1 RAGKRRRG
9 QPAGGPRRTRRA
21 GRPGARRPRPPGGGG
36 DPDAGRARTARA
48 HRRPPAAVR
57 GVVAGAAV
65 GRATPAPGR
74 PAADPAGR
82 VDLAG
87 EPPADRAQRPV
98 RPPAGHHR
106 RATAHAVASTSA
118 MTPLATAVMPAAPP
132 RYATSNRERLNHS
145 SGVSRTWSV
154 TSRPSSATTEA
165 ASVTATRASSAMRLG
180 VAAGGSCQP
189 EPDDTRRPEP
199 DGSGPGPAGVAG
211 GSPPAATST
220 SPATA
225 AHAPT
230 TSSAAT
236 ASLGRC
242 HPAESVATPVSAASP
257 VPASAATPRRLPGNT
272 RTSAAATEAVT
283 VVCPLG
289 RLLPTAARARS
300 TPNSGRWAS
309 ALSTCVVTLAATTIP
324 VATAASRNRRRSTAM
339 IPMATVANATDST
352 ETVSSTAATRPA
364 TRSCTTSPPASA
376 TVSSCWPR
384 TVPTKTRRTASTPND
399 SATTATTSHATVA
412 RREAVTMSP
421 RAGATRSYRKIIG
434 RQQVAQAVSGKVEL
448 GVHTAAPRRQH
459 VRLIVVDKQD
469 LRGRRGEGGQGGLE
483 ERRIRLGDAQFGGV

>member
-242 HPAESVATPVSAASP
+242 HPA
-257 VPASAATPRRLPGNT
+257 
-272 RTSAAATEAVT
+272 ATEAVT

-364 TRSCTTSPPASA
+364 TRSCPTSPPASA
-376 TVSSCWPR
+376 TVSSRWPR
-384 TVPTKTRRTASTPND
+384 TAPPKTRRTASTPN
-399 SATTATTSHATVA
+399 AWPTTATTSHATVA

-469 LRGRRGEGGQGGLE
+469 LRGRRGE
-483 ERRIRLGDAQFGGV
+483 